1 VYDSLIID
9 SSAMKYR
16 LQNFVDCTSVTD
28 HVGVYANDGKLNV
41 TILTDENTSVPL
53 YAKNGSVNVVEGAG
67 LGVYSPCGA
76 YNVVLPVTP

>member
-1 VYDSLIID
+1 MYDSLITD

-28 HVGVYANDGKLNV
+28 HVGVYADDGKLNV
-41 TILTDENTSVPL
+41 TILASEDNFTGL